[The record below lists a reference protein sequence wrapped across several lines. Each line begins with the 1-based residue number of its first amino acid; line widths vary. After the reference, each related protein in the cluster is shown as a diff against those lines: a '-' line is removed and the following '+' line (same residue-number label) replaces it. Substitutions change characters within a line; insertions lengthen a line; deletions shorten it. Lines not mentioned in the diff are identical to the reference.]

1 MSCLA
6 TPLRHLALSRQQL
19 SLKTVCL
26 SGQSFRWHRCTPIT
40 ATADAPHTAD
50 SEEWALAHAG
60 RTLVLRQDDSG
71 IYYRALYPFAPPH
84 AAYIADLA
92 SDTSTPLLRTYFQL
106 DVDLDSLH
114 RQWARDDPKFRRKI
128 ELDTEKR
135 LEGIRVLKQDEWET
149 LVSFICSA
157 NNNIAR
163 ITLMVNR
170 LCAAL
175 GSPLPHPSHFTPSCV
190 HSTSSSIP
198 ASPAPAPNDSSLFSF
213 PPPQALADEFRI
225 DPLLRQLGFG
235 YRAPFIPSTAQT
247 LLSTSSSLNLSPESY
262 LASLNRAQFTREGKG
277 IAEAR
282 EKLVAFKGV
291 GRKVADCVLLFGMG
305 WNELV
310 PVDTHVFQI
319 AVRDYSFPSP
329 RSASL
334 TPALHDRVSSFLAS
348 KWGPYAGWAQQVL
361 FFADLKSSAAGAEKV
376 TKVEVKEQQQ
386 EEEEEEDEGRKRKL
400 TFEEEVQALMADPT
414 IKRRRSGAAKGVK
427 VERAVVVDTKVKR
440 PRKARKAVK
449 KEEEEVE
456 VDVEIEAAVKR
467 EGEDQARLVDV
478 KTEQLVAASGVGL
491 AGGA

>member
-6 TPLRHLALSRQQL
+6 TPLRHLALTRQQL
-19 SLKTVCL
+19 SLETVCS
-26 SGQSFRWHRCTPIT
+26 SGQAFRWHRCTPIT
-40 ATADAPHTAD
+40 ATTDAPQSAD

-84 AAYIADLA
+84 TAYTADLA
-92 SDTSTPLLRTYFQL
+92 DDTSTPLLRAYFQL
-106 DVDLDSLH
+106 DVNLDDLY

-128 ELDTEKR
+128 DMETEKR

-198 ASPAPAPNDSSLFSF
+198 STPAPAPTDSSLFSF
-213 PPPQALADEFRI
+213 PPPQALADEKRI
-225 DPLLRQLGFG
+225 DPLLRRLGFG

-247 LLSTSSSLNLSPESY
+247 LLSTSSSLGLTPESY
-262 LASLNRAQFTREGKG
+262 LSSLNRSEFTREGKG

-282 EKLVAFKGV
+282 ERLVEFKGV

-334 TPALHDRVSSFLAS
+334 TPQLHDRVSSFLAS
-348 KWGPYAGWAQQVL
+348 RWGPYAGWAQQVL
-361 FFADLKSSAAGAEKV
+361 FFADLKSSSLGSGAEKV
-376 TKVEVKEQQQ
+376 GKVEIK
-386 EEEEEEDEGRKRKL
+386 EEEEKEREGRKRKL
-400 TFEEEVQALMADPT
+400 TFEEEVQALLADPT
-414 IKRRRSGAAKGVK
+414 IRRRRSGAREVK
-427 VERAVVVDTKVKR
+427 VEGAVVVETKVKR
-440 PRKARKAVK
+440 RSEGKKGRKGVK
-449 KEEEEVE
+449 QVE

-467 EGEDQARLVDV
+467 GGEDEARLVDV
-478 KTEQLVAASGVGL
+478 KTEQVVVAAGDGVGS
-491 AGGA
+491 A

>member
-6 TPLRHLALSRQQL
+6 TPLRHLALTRQQL

-40 ATADAPHTAD
+40 ATIDAPQSAD

-71 IYYRALYPFAPPH
+71 IYYRALYPFSPPH
-84 AAYIADLA
+84 TAYIADLA
-92 SDTSTPLLRTYFQL
+92 TDTSTPLLRAYFQL
-106 DVDLDSLH
+106 DVNLDDLY

-128 ELDTEKR
+128 ESDLEKR

-198 ASPAPAPNDSSLFSF
+198 ASPSPAPNDSSLFSF
-213 PPPQALADEFRI
+213 PPPHALADEKRI

-247 LLSTSSSLNLSPESY
+247 LLSSSSSLGLSPESY
-262 LASLNRAQFTREGKG
+262 LSSLNRAQFTREGKG

-282 EKLVAFKGV
+282 EKLVEFKGV

-319 AVRDYSFPSP
+319 AIRDYSFPSP

-334 TPALHDRVSSFLAS
+334 TPALHDRVSSFLAT

-361 FFADLKSSAAGAEKV
+361 FFADLKSSSSSSGAEKV
-376 TKVEVKEQQQ
+376 KKVEIKEQEG
-386 EEEEEEDEGRKRKL
+386 EEEKEEGRKRSL
-400 TFEEEVQALMADPT
+400 TFEEEVQALLADPT
-414 IKRRRSGAAKGVK
+414 IKRRRSGAREEVK
-427 VERAVVVDTKVKR
+427 VEGAVVVETKVKR
-440 PRKARKAVK
+440 GRKGRRGVK
-449 KEEEEVE
+449 KEEEVE

-467 EGEDQARLVDV
+467 EGEEEARLVDV
-478 KTEQLVAASGVGL
+478 KTEQVVVAGDGI
-491 AGGA
+491 GAA

>member
-1 MSCLA
+1 MQ
-6 TPLRHLALSRQQL
+6 RI
-19 SLKTVCL
+19 
-26 SGQSFRWHRCTPIT
+26 GQ
-40 ATADAPHTAD
+40 A
-50 SEEWALAHAG
+50 
-60 RTLVLRQDDSG
+60 DSG

-84 AAYIADLA
+84 SAYVADLA
-92 SDTSTPLLRTYFQL
+92 HDTTTPLVRAHFQL
-106 DVDLDSLH
+106 DVDLDELH
-114 RQWARDDPKFRRKI
+114 RQWARDDPRFRRKI
-128 ELDTEKR
+128 EMDSGNR

-190 HSTSSSIP
+190 HSPSLLPSAP
-198 ASPAPAPNDSSLFSF
+198 LSPPNDSSLFSF
-213 PPPQALADEFRI
+213 PPPQALADPKRI

-247 LLSTSSSLNLSPESY
+247 LLSTASALGVSPQSY
-262 LASLNRAQFTREGKG
+262 LASLNRDEFTRDGKG
-277 IAEAR
+277 IAQAR
-282 EKLVAFKGV
+282 ERLVEFKGV

-305 WNELV
+305 WNEIV

-334 TPALHDRVSSFLAS
+334 TPQLHDRVSSFLAD

-361 FFADLKSSAAGAEKV
+361 FFADLKSGSLNGGAEKV
-376 TKVEVKEQQQ
+376 GKVEIKEAEEMGEQ
-386 EEEEEEDEGRKRKL
+386 EEQGRERKR
-400 TFEEEVQALMADPT
+400 TFEEEVQALLADPT
-414 IKRRRSGAAKGVK
+414 IKRRRSSSVAKGPKVQSAVVVESKIKRGREEKGKGKKGVK
-427 VERAVVVDTKVKR
+427 V
-440 PRKARKAVK
+440 

-456 VDVEIEAAVKR
+456 VEVEIEATVKL
-467 EGEDQARLVDV
+467 EGEQGTRLADV
-478 KTEQLVAASGVGL
+478 KTEQVVAPGDGVNQV
-491 AGGA
+491 